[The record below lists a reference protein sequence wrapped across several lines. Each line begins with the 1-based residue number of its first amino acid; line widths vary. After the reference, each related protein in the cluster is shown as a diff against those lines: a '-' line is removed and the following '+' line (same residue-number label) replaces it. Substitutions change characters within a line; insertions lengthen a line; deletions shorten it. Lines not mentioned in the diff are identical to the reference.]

1 LGVRRDTEV
10 RIYGEIADHDRAH
23 GLNEPSIT
31 LAVKEFIRA

>member
-10 RIYGEIADHDRAH
+10 RSYGEIADHDCAH
-23 GLNEPSIT
+23 GLDEPSIA